1 LAHERVQQ
9 AAVALVG
16 AELSEQLLTDHV
28 QSVRRCYGQHHAQ
41 VKQVQFLEFAQ
52 TAAIHGCLLLGLGG
66 LRVVHTTTATYDL
79 LVGLTEGA
87 EFVF

>member
-1 LAHERVQQ
+1 
-9 AAVALVG
+9 
-16 AELSEQLLTDHV
+16 
-28 QSVRRCYGQHHAQ
+28 
-41 VKQVQFLEFAQ
+41 
-52 TAAIHGCLLLGLGG
+52 LLLGLGG